1 MCFLSS
7 STSDTTGSPK
17 LPGHPT
23 CIKST
28 CIKTDTSV
36 SVSQPTPLPSYLP
49 SPDYMVHGGKDF
61 YLFCSTGVYPGPRKV
76 LACSEY
82 QRLCS
87 EWMRKWMTA
96 GINGSVN
103 QSVQLLS
110 SVQLFMT
117 LWTAAFQASLSITNS
132 RSLLKLMSIKSVI
145 PSNHLILC
153 RPILFLTSIV
163 PSIRVF
169 SSESVLCIMWP
180 KYWSF
185 SFSISSSNEYSQ
197 LISFRIDWFDLVAIQ
212 GTFQHLFQHHS
223 SKASIFQ
230 HSAFFMVQ
238 LSHPLGFP
246 GGSEVKASAS
256 NAGDPG
262 LIPGSGRSPGEGNG
276 NPLQYSCLEN
286 PMDRGAW
293 QATVHGVTKSQAQLS
308 DFTSL
313 HIYTWLLEKP

>member
-132 RSLLKLMSIKSVI
+132 LSLLKFMSIKSVI

-153 RPILFLTSIV
+153 CSLLLLPSIF

-169 SSESVLCIMWP
+169 PNESVL
-180 KYWSF
+180 
-185 SFSISSSNEYSQ
+185 
-197 LISFRIDWFDLVAIQ
+197 RI
-212 GTFQHLFQHHS
+212 
-223 SKASIFQ
+223 
-230 HSAFFMVQ
+230 
-238 LSHPLGFP
+238 
-246 GGSEVKASAS
+246 
-256 NAGDPG
+256 
-262 LIPGSGRSPGEGNG
+262 R
-276 NPLQYSCLEN
+276 
-286 PMDRGAW
+286 
-293 QATVHGVTKSQAQLS
+293 
-308 DFTSL
+308 
-313 HIYTWLLEKP
+313 WLK